1 MRGERGFRYTKM
13 SGFAGGYPNRESD
26 FELFLINFSVSS

>member
-1 MRGERGFRYTKM
+1 MGGERGFRYTKM
-13 SGFAGGYPNRESD
+13 SGFVGGYPNREGG